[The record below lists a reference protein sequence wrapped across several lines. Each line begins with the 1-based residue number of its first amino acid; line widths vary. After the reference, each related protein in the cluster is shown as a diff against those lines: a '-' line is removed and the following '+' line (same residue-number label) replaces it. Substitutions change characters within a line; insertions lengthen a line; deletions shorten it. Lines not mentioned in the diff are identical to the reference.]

1 MIQVCSR
8 CGTRWNVRDRQR
20 TWCPRCNGALMA
32 PTNAPQPPWSPG
44 APSHP
49 PSHPPVSPSNTP
61 RAPRGFRWIA
71 VRPGPPPPPRRRR
84 RPLGPT
90 PRYLSIPRWGLVDQ
104 IAPSAPHDDAALAKG
119 PSPTTVR
126 AALLSA
132 ATIFG
137 LAAAIHVVRY
147 ILLLVNRT
155 SLLPPLVAG
164 AALWLGVLVSLAAI
178 VSVILTAVVLTGW
191 LVARR
196 AAVYRFRGQDDPRPT
211 WALWVGCLVPV
222 LNLVWAPVF
231 LIELAHAEQSQARLR
246 GPITAWWVA
255 WVFSTGIS
263 IFGIATSFTTEP
275 QGIADNTVTV
285 ILAYLVGL
293 ATVLLLWR
301 VFDGFVRK
309 PVERPLHRWVVV
321 GGKEP
326 AEPEPAAEEPAE
338 SRSEAESSA
347 PVEPD
352 QREPAA

>member
-1 MIQVCSR
+1 MIQVCSQ

-20 TWCPRCNGALMA
+20 VWCPRCNGALMA
-32 PTNAPQPPWSPG
+32 PVNAPDPRWSPR
-44 APSHP
+44 ATSHP
-49 PSHPPVSPSNTP
+49 PTHPTVSQGNTP
-61 RAPRGFRWIA
+61 RLPRGFRWIA
-71 VRPGPPPPPRRRR
+71 VRPGPPPPPRPRR

-104 IAPSAPHDDAALAKG
+104 IAPSPAVDDAAVKKG
-119 PSPTTVR
+119 ASPATVR

-137 LAAAIHVVRY
+137 LAAAVHVVRY
-147 ILLLVNRT
+147 VLLLVNRT

-164 AALWLGVLVSLAAI
+164 AALWLGVLLSLAAI
-178 VSVILTAVVLTGW
+178 VSVIMTAVVLTSW
-191 LVARR
+191 LIARR
-196 AAVYRFRGQDDPRPT
+196 SAVFHFRGQDDPRPT
-211 WALWVGCLVPV
+211 WALWVGCLTPV

-231 LIELAHAEQSQARLR
+231 VIELAHAEESQARLR
-246 GPITAWWVA
+246 GPIAAWWIV

-285 ILAYLVGL
+285 IIAYLVGL
-293 ATVLLLWR
+293 AAVLLLWR

-309 PVERPLHRWVVV
+309 PVERPLHRWVII
-321 GGKEP
+321 GS
-326 AEPEPAAEEPAE
+326 EPAAEQPAE
-338 SRSEAESSA
+338 EKTADAESSV
-347 PVEPD
+347 PVESG